1 MLKRKLKAKPSSR
14 KKVKISHNIED
25 LPWKTVSRFQES
37 GIDGDDGILEFEEI
51 EGVEVVYEETENG
64 RVARF
69 NVRLRGSL
77 LSATLLIGLC
87 SS

>member
-1 MLKRKLKAKPSSR
+1 MLKRKSKSKSSPR
-14 KKVKISHNIED
+14 KKVKISHKIED

-37 GIDGDDGILEFEEI
+37 GIDGDDGILDFEEI

-69 NVRLRGSL
+69 NVRFVEPYHQQPF
-77 LSATLLIGLC
+77 
-87 SS
+87 